1 VTPTSGAPFATRL
14 VERAARPRQGRGPA
28 LDWMRRAMAVRT
40 ILHYPDPRLREA
52 GKKVQAFDDELRQ
65 LVDDMAETMYA
76 APGVGLAATQIGEP
90 WQVFVV
96 DCAADGEPSDL
107 RVFVNPE
114 ILSIDGKVTWEEGCL
129 SFPGA
134 REEVE
139 RGGKVRVRAQDREGR
154 TFELEAEG
162 LLAIAIQH
170 EYDHLQGV
178 LMIDRLGPL
187 KKRLLHRKMV
197 KRGEA
202 SASA

>member
-1 VTPTSGAPFATRL
+1 
-14 VERAARPRQGRGPA
+14 
-28 LDWMRRAMAVRT
+28 MAVRT
-40 ILHYPDPRLREA
+40 ILHYPDARLREP
-52 GKKVQAFDDELRQ
+52 GKKVENITAELRQ
-65 LVDDMAETMYA
+65 LIDDMAETMYA